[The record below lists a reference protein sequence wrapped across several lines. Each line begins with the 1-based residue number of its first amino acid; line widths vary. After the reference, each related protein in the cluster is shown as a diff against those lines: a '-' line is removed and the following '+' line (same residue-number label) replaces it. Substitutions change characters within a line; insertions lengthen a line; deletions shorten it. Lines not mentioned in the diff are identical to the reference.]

1 MMNYVDF
8 LLWVRG
14 PAFQI
19 ATAIFIFGLSWRLLE
34 ILSLSRK
41 PELAVVRERGIA
53 GGFRTIFRRFLPVD
67 DNTFQRSAFII
78 TAGYIF
84 HLGFFIILLLF
95 VPHILFFREFFGFSW
110 PGLPTPVIGIITIMT
125 LLALIALLINRMRH
139 PVLRFLSGF
148 EDYFVWIVTFLPVL
162 TGYMAFH
169 HFFHYPLM
177 LALHILSVELLMIV
191 FPFTKLMHTF
201 TWFISRWY
209 TGSRAAQKGV
219 QV

>member
-1 MMNYVDF
+1 MTYVDF

-19 ATAIFIFGLSWRLLE
+19 ATAIFVFGLSWRLLE

-41 PELAVVRERGIA
+41 PELAVVRESGIA

-78 TAGYIF
+78 IAGYIF

-95 VPHILFFREFFGFSW
+95 IPHILFFRELFGFSW
-110 PGLPTPVIGIITIMT
+110 PGLPTPVICVITIMT
-125 LLALIALLINRMRH
+125 MLALIALLINRLRH
-139 PVLRFLSGF
+139 SVLRFLSGF
-148 EDYFVWIVTFLPVL
+148 EDYFVWTVTFLPVL

-169 HFFHYPLM
+169 HQLHYPLI

-191 FPFTKLMHTF
+191 FPFTKLMHTLA
-201 TWFISRWY
+201 WFISRWY
-209 TGSRAAQKGV
+209 TGHRAAQKGI

>member
-1 MMNYVDF
+1 M
-8 LLWVRG
+8 
-14 PAFQI
+14 
-19 ATAIFIFGLSWRLLE
+19 
-34 ILSLSRK
+34 
-41 PELAVVRERGIA
+41 
-53 GGFRTIFRRFLPVD
+53 
-67 DNTFQRSAFII
+67 
-78 TAGYIF
+78 
-84 HLGFFIILLLF
+84 
-95 VPHILFFREFFGFSW
+95 
-110 PGLPTPVIGIITIMT
+110 IGIITIMT

>member
-1 MMNYVDF
+1 MNYVDF

-84 HLGFFIILLLF
+84 HLGFLSSSCCLF
-95 VPHILFFREFFGFSW
+95 RIFFSSVNSLVLVG
-110 PGLPTPVIGIITIMT
+110 PVSQ
-125 LLALIALLINRMRH
+125 R
-139 PVLRFLSGF
+139 
-148 EDYFVWIVTFLPVL
+148 
-162 TGYMAFH
+162 
-169 HFFHYPLM
+169 
-177 LALHILSVELLMIV
+177 
-191 FPFTKLMHTF
+191 
-201 TWFISRWY
+201 
-209 TGSRAAQKGV
+209 Q
-219 QV
+219 